1 MGRRDFYGGAG
12 SRHSSKGVIMKPW
25 YRSRTLWLNIG
36 AMLVMLLTLL
46 VSEQAKYS
54 DGRPLIP
61 ADAIAWITAIVLP
74 MANMILRIA
83 TNTGI
88 ERGESKDGD

>member
-1 MGRRDFYGGAG
+1 
-12 SRHSSKGVIMKPW
+12 MKPW
-25 YRSRTLWLNIG
+25 YKSRTLWLNLG
-36 AMLVMLLTLL
+36 TLLVMLLTLL
-46 VSEQAKYS
+46 VSEGARYE

-61 ADAIAWITAIVLP
+61 SDAIAWITAIVLP